1 MSATITRTGNR
12 THMRPVVRPMPR
24 PAGAIRD
31 TLTW

>member
-1 MSATITRTGNR
+1 MSATIARTGNR

-24 PAGAIRD
+24 PSSAIGE

>member
-1 MSATITRTGNR
+1 MSATVTRTGNR

-24 PAGAIRD
+24 PAGAIGE